1 MRVRPVVLATL
12 VALATA
18 PAILGQERATV
29 EIAPF
34 IGYRW
39 GGSVGDTFSAATY
52 GIDGATSAGMT
63 VSVSVGKTT
72 AIELLFSKQD
82 TGVDVA
88 AYPDTQHHAL
98 TIDHLMAGAVGE
110 FPGHGGRVHPFMEA
124 YVGLTRIESRDPNG
138 GYSTYG
144 SAALGGGV
152 KFDLS
157 RHLAARLDA
166 RAYLIFV
173 NSSAAAA
180 CGGGCAFAFTG
191 DAMLQGEVAASL
203 VLKL

>member
-1 MRVRPVVLATL
+1 MRTVILAGLLPLVV
-12 VALATA
+12 A
-18 PAILGQERATV
+18 PAIFAQGRTTFEV
-29 EIAPF
+29 APF
-34 IGYRW
+34 IGYRF

-52 GIDGATSAGMT
+52 GIDGAGSAGVT

-72 AIELLFSKQD
+72 AIELLFSRQD

-88 AYPDTQHHAL
+88 AYPSTQHHAL

-110 FPGHGGRVHPFMEA
+110 FPGHDGGLRPFVEA
-124 YVGLTRIESRDPNG
+124 YLGLTRIQSRDAND

-166 RAYLIFV
+166 RAYAIFV

-180 CGGGCAFAFTG
+180 CGGGCAFAFSG
-191 DAMLQGEVAASL
+191 DAMFQGEVAASL
-203 VLKL
+203 VLKF